1 MKTHKACGIENCF
14 LYPSFIFNPLSADV
28 TDRQTDIHT
37 YRQADIQTNKQT
49 DIHTDKLAD
58 RKADIQTDTQADR
71 QTYIHTDGHNKGVLE
86 LLFLI
91 N

>member
-1 MKTHKACGIENCF
+1 MVFYTLVLF
-14 LYPSFIFNPLSADV
+14 LMRSLQMLQ
-28 TDRQTDIHT
+28 TDRQTDRHT
-37 YRQADIQTNKQT
+37 YIQAGGHTYKQ
-49 DIHTDKLAD
+49 AD
-58 RKADIQTDTQADR
+58 RKADIQTDTQTDR